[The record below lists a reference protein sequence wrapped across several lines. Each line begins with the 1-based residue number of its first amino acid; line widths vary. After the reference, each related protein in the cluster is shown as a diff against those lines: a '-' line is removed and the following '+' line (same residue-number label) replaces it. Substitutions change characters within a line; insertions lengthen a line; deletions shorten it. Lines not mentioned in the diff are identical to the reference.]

1 MSELQAIAAGFL
13 IVVGVTF
20 SLIGAL
26 GIVVMPDLL
35 LRMHSAS
42 KASTLGAA
50 CILLAAAVRFG
61 EIDIAARALLAV
73 AFLFL
78 TAPIAAHMLAR
89 AGYLGG
95 LKLAPETIR
104 DELKDRYHPETRELA
119 GAGRDST
126 TEFTPRSGD

>member
-13 IVVGVTF
+13 IIVGVVF

-35 LRMHSAS
+35 LRMHAAS

-50 CILLAAAVRFG
+50 CALLAAAVRFG
-61 EIDIAARALLAV
+61 EIDIAVRALLAV
-73 AFLFL
+73 ALLFL

-95 LKLAPETIR
+95 FKLAPETIR
-104 DELKDRYHPETRELA
+104 DELEGRYHPETRELA
-119 GAGRDST
+119 GAEGEATNTST
-126 TEFTPRSGD
+126 PNPG